1 MMILRHYDVSQQ
13 CLPMLRER
21 QIVQTVLFA
30 ATADAQAIEV
40 FERIVSTDD
49 NFLLG
54 RIHRCWKTAGA
65 ELRGSHRMRGSSQG
79 MSHQIKASEFAND
92 WAKSA

>member
-65 ELRGSHRMRGSSQG
+65 ELRGLSPNEGQQPGHEPPDQG
-79 MSHQIKASEFAND
+79 IRVC
-92 WAKSA
+92 